1 MIEGPTGV
9 SNGPGSTDD
18 VTDDATNATDDAPD
32 EVTDDATD
40 ATAAGPAAE
49 ADGRDA
55 RAAERRH
62 WKPFLAVAALVVAAD
77 QATKSW
83 AVDALDDRVI
93 DLVGSLRLRLVLND
107 GAAFSLV
114 GGRTTVVA
122 LIALAVTAVV
132 LRFGLRSRRP
142 SWAVGFGLIFGG
154 ASGNLVDRALRD
166 GEGFLGGRV
175 VDFVDLQWW
184 PVFNVADAA
193 LVLGVGIVFLLSLR
207 DDPS

>member
-9 SNGPGSTDD
+9 SHEPGPSDD
-18 VTDDATNATDDAPD
+18 VTDDATDDASPARPVPD
-32 EVTDDATD
+32 GGDVAV
-40 ATAAGPAAE
+40 G
-49 ADGRDA
+49 
-55 RAAERRH
+55 ERPH
-62 WKPFLAVAALVVAAD
+62 WKPFLAVAALVAAID

-83 AVDALDDRVI
+83 AVEALDDRVI

-114 GGRTTVVA
+114 TGRTTVVA
-122 LIALAVTAVV
+122 LIALAVTVAV

-142 SWAVGFGLIFGG
+142 SWAIGFGLIFGG
-154 ASGNLVDRALRD
+154 AAGNLVDRAVRD

-193 LVLGVGIVFLLSLR
+193 LVVGVGVLFLLSLR
-207 DDPS
+207 DDP

>member
-9 SNGPGSTDD
+9 SHGPGLTDD
-18 VTDDATNATDDAPD
+18 VTDDATDDATDDVTDEATDDASP
-32 EVTDDATD
+32 
-40 ATAAGPAAE
+40 AGPAPAAE
-49 ADGRDA
+49 GGDA
-55 RAAERRH
+55 TAAERRH

-83 AVDALDDRVI
+83 AVVALDDRVI

-114 GGRTTVVA
+114 SGRTTVIA
-122 LIALAVTAVV
+122 LVALAVTAVV

-142 SWAVGFGLIFGG
+142 SWAAGFGLIFGG
-154 ASGNLVDRALRD
+154 ASGNLVDRAVRD

-175 VDFVDLQWW
+175 VDFIDLQWW

-193 LVLGVGIVFLLSLR
+193 LVLGVGVVFLLSLR

>member
-9 SNGPGSTDD
+9 SHGPGPTDD
-18 VTDDATNATDDAPD
+18 VTDDAT
-32 EVTDDATD
+32 DDATD
-40 ATAAGPAAE
+40 EVTHDATSSGPAPDAG
-49 ADGRDA
+49 GRDA
-55 RAAERRH
+55 MAPERRH

-83 AVDALDDRVI
+83 AVEALDDRVI

-114 GGRTTVVA
+114 SGRTTVVA

-193 LVLGVGIVFLLSLR
+193 LVLGVGVVFLLSLR